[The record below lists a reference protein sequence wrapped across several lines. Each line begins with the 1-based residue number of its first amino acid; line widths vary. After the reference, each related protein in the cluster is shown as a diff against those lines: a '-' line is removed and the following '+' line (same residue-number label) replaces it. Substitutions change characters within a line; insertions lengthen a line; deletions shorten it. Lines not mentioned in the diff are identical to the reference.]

1 MTKLSDT
8 QRVIV
13 SSATQHDAPLAKPG
27 DQQASIRACVAAQG
41 WTMVAE
47 YSDIA
52 SGKDDRRSA

>member
-1 MTKLSDT
+1 
-8 QRVIV
+8 VIV